1 MRLIQT
7 IILILFT
14 TSGLGATST
23 DIIDGLKG
31 DYLCYGGG
39 FDYKTEVVKDR
50 YLYEELRKENPT
62 CSIIPEIKNQK
73 DEFKK
78 NHYKILNYQIDP
90 KCSEIASLIGQY
102 KSNSLKTKNYINEV
116 TPQRLDNIFSKTRRL
131 DLDKGELV
139 EVFKG
144 TQIRSSSLAHLAVL
158 CGASD
163 VSVGVNPLWKLKV
176 GLVENPVADTEII
189 TKSGETAKSCH
200 DVHATGSADLKDF
213 FVNVENADRSQ
224 NVEFTF
230 DTYSVPDNIKISL
243 DEKNNSKQDV

>member
-189 TKSGETAKSCH
+189 QKEWELICNVNPNNFNSMCLDRLHLSNYLLEERIEMAKSI
-200 DVHATGSADLKDF
+200 AKDKLIIQ
-213 FVNVENADRSQ
+213 VCLRRRIIK
-224 NVEFTF
+224 T
-230 DTYSVPDNIKISL
+230 SVVAYD
-243 DEKNNSKQDV
+243 